1 VRLKWTKHYWQQN
14 ITVGI
19 DTYLIHHRV
28 HYALTFIVPS
38 QVLTWLYH
46 WLYVYPIILL
56 KQMLLMCVGHVFGYI
71 RYLTMRCV
79 GHVFGYIRYLTMRCD
94 VSGYMFGCIIKYWL
108 YVCFMV
114 LYDKYMD

>member
-1 VRLKWTKHYWQQN
+1 MRLKWTKQYWQQN
-14 ITVGI
+14 ITVKI

-28 HYALTFIVPS
+28 PYALTFIVPS
-38 QVLTWLYH
+38 LVVTWLYH
-46 WLYVYPIILL
+46 WLYVYPIISL
-56 KQMLLMCVGHVFGYI
+56 KQMLLI
-71 RYLTMRCV
+71 CV

-114 LYDKYMD
+114 LI